1 MTGQPTTGRRP
12 GDSEVTKASVFDAA
26 RSTFAEHGFESATI
40 RMIAAEAAVD
50 PALVLHYF
58 GSKEELFVAVHELPF
73 SPEEA
78 EAAIFDGDLDGL
90 GERIAR
96 FYLSALAV
104 PDSPAVSL
112 LRAAATHTAAADML
126 KTFIEMTLM
135 GPGLEIVKSPE
146 ARFRMS
152 LVASHLLGVL
162 FGRLILSMPELVTCD
177 IEDII
182 RPLSDTFQR
191 YLTDPSITETNM
203 SA

>member
-1 MTGQPTTGRRP
+1 
-12 GDSEVTKASVFDAA
+12 
-26 RSTFAEHGFESATI
+26 
-40 RMIAAEAAVD
+40 MIAAEAGVD

-58 GSKEELFVAVHELPF
+58 GSKEQLFVAVHELPF
-73 SPEEA
+73 SPEDA
-78 EAAIFDGDLDGL
+78 ESAIFDGDLDGL

-112 LRAAATHTAAADML
+112 LRAAATHAAAADML

-135 GPGLEIVKSPE
+135 GPGLEVVKTPE
-146 ARFRMS
+146 ARLRMS

-162 FGRLILSMPELVTCD
+162 FGRLILSMPELATCD

-191 YLTDPSITETNM
+191 YLTDPDITETNTN
-203 SA
+203 A